1 MLKKRLLSGGMA
13 CAMALSCLMTVPF
26 ATNAADTKYEF
37 EDGEVG
43 TGAVVDDSLT
53 GYSGSGYVD
62 AQEGNISVT
71 VNVEEAGMY
80 DLTVSYALPEDRG
93 SKNQNLVINGTSQ
106 GEKAFSTTDGFV
118 ELNLGAVKLNAGK
131 NTIAFEKSW
140 GWVMFDYLTVAPA
153 ELTTLKGTNKLSD
166 AKATASTQGL
176 MNYLA
181 DMYGE
186 RILSGQQEYHGTSRD
201 DEFEYIK
208 DLTGS
213 YPAIRGFDFGN
224 KCNPLFGWDDGVT
237 KRMISWAN
245 DEGGIVT
252 ASWHLN
258 VPLDMKS
265 WEPGQ
270 KVDWTE
276 TTYATESDFSVAN
289 LVNDPSSKEAKFF
302 EESVELLAAELKKLQ
317 DADVPVIFRP
327 LHEAEGNG
335 GENQGWFWWATG
347 GSENYKK
354 LWKMLYT
361 SLTEDYGIHNLI
373 WAWNS
378 YDYSTSANWYP
389 GDEYVDMIGYD
400 KYNATNWSTGTIAPN
415 ESAIS
420 STFFNIVNRY
430 NNSKV
435 VAMTECDTVPDID
448 NMVDEKA
455 MWLYFLPWYDQWLMD
470 SSYNNASTLKEVYQS
485 EYVVNLEDLPEYK
498 TYELGDIT
506 PSTPAPT
513 EPKDEP
519 DVPPTTQAPEE
530 GDNIDATLGKDA
542 DGNVTITL
550 PQAVGD
556 TMYLQVELPSSI
568 TYANGCVGTTVTV
581 NGTPYWVSIKWETK
595 KSGDVKMNMAKVFEV
610 SLDGEAIEDEAI
622 IDAAIEAVKKQ
633 KSFLGQVWWASDS
646 AGESADASTVKI
658 TGAYTK
664 GESTP
669 GTTEPTEPSTPPV
682 VVEGGFYVD
691 GQTIRDANG
700 NEFIMRGVNIAHC
713 WYKDQTETSIKAAAD
728 LGTNCVRIVCSN
740 GVQWD
745 KTTATEIKNIIDWC
759 KQNEQICILEVHDAT
774 GKDDASAIVA
784 AAEYWTEMK
793 DILNENK
800 AYVILNIANE
810 WYGQWNSSAWADGT
824 KQAIGVIRK
833 AGIEN
838 MIMIDSAGW
847 GQYPTSIKEEGKSVF
862 NADPNKNTVF
872 SIHMY
877 EYAGGNASMIQ
888 SNIEGAKESGAP
900 IVIGEFGNKHTD
912 GDVDEA
918 FLMEY
923 CEKNDIGY
931 IGWSW
936 KGNSGGVEY
945 LDLVSD
951 WEGTELTEWGE
962 IFFNG
967 ANGVKGTSDLCTV
980 YTSAP
985 STPTNPSQPSGNV
998 NYGDVNCDNK
1008 VDVLDVI
1015 VLNKN
1020 LLGGGALTEQGIAN
1034 ADVDRDGSP
1043 TVADSLVILKY
1054 IISLVTELPVK

>member
-13 CAMALSCLMTVPF
+13 CAMALSCLMTTPF

-37 EDGEVG
+37 ENGEVG
-43 TGAVVDDSLT
+43 TGAEVDNSLA

-62 AQEGNISVT
+62 AKEGNVSVT
-71 VNVEEAGMY
+71 VKVEEAGMY
-80 DLTVSYALPEDRG
+80 DVTVSYALPEDRG
-93 SKNQNLVINGTSQ
+93 SKNQNLVINGVSQ
-106 GEKAFSTTDGFV
+106 GEKSFSTTDGFI
-118 ELNLGAVKLNAGK
+118 ELNLGAVKLNAGE

-140 GWVMFDYLTVAPA
+140 GWILFDYLSVSPA
-153 ELTTLKGTNKLSD
+153 ELTQLSGTNKLSD

-176 MNYLA
+176 MNYLT

-186 RILSGQQEYHGTSRD
+186 KIISGQQEYHGTSRD

-208 DLTGS
+208 KMTGS

-237 KRMISWAN
+237 SRMISWAN

-270 KVDWTE
+270 AVDWTE
-276 TTYATESDFSVAN
+276 TTYATESDFSVAK
-289 LVNDPSSKEAKFF
+289 LVSDPTSKEAKFF
-302 EESVELLAAELKKLQ
+302 DASVELLAKELKKLQ

-335 GENQGWFWWATG
+335 GETQGWFWWATG

-361 SLTEDYGIHNLI
+361 SLTEEYGIHNLI

-389 GDEYVDMIGYD
+389 GDAYVDMIGYD
-400 KYNATNWSTGTIAPN
+400 KYNATNWSTGVIAPN

-430 NNSKV
+430 NNAKI

-448 NMVDEKA
+448 NMIEEKA

-470 SSYNNASTLKEVYQS
+470 SRYNNASTLKEVYQS

-498 TYELGDIT
+498 SYELGEVLPPATNPTQPTT
-506 PSTPAPT
+506 PTQPT
-513 EPKDEP
+513 E
-519 DVPPTTQAPEE
+519 APEE
-530 GDNIDATLGKDA
+530 GHAKIVEE
-542 DGNVTITL
+542 DGFTSIIF
-550 PQAVGD
+550 PEAVGSKV
-556 TMYLQVELPSSI
+556 YLEVELPSGVSQ
-568 TYANGCVGTTVTV
+568 ANGGLGGSVEIGGEYYWVNIQWSASGDGEVLVDMTNPLNVTLGTTEITDKDI
-581 NGTPYWVSIKWETK
+581 IKQ
-595 KSGDVKMNMAKVFEV
+595 
-610 SLDGEAIEDEAI
+610 
-622 IDAAIEAVKKQ
+622 AVEKIQKQ
-633 KSFLGQVWWASDS
+633 TSFQGQVWWAGTSDGKE
-646 AGESADASTVKI
+646 AETTGVKI
-658 TGAYTK
+658 TDAYAS
-664 GESTP
+664 GIS
-669 GTTEPTEPSTPPV
+669 GTTDPTEPSTPPV
-682 VVEGGFYVD
+682 VVDGGFYVD

-713 WYKDQTETSIKAAAD
+713 WYKNYTKTSIEAAAS

-745 KTTATEIKNIIDWC
+745 KTTASELENIIDWC
-759 KQNEQICILEVHDAT
+759 KANKQICILEVHDAT
-774 GKDDASAIVA
+774 GYDDASAIVGA
-784 AAEYWTEMK
+784 AQYWTEFK
-793 DILNENK
+793 DLLNENK
-800 AYVILNIANE
+800 AFVILNIANE
-810 WYGQWNSSAWADGT
+810 WYGQWNSSAWADGC
-824 KQAIGVIRK
+824 KQAIGVVRD

-877 EYAGGNASMIQ
+877 EYAGGNADMIKT
-888 SNIEGAKESGAP
+888 NIEGAMQCGAP
-900 IVIGEFGNKHTD
+900 ILIGEFGNKHTD

-918 FLMEY
+918 YLMDY
-923 CEKNDIGY
+923 CVDNEIGY

-951 WEGTELTEWGE
+951 WEGKTLTEWGE

-967 ANGVKGTSDLCTV
+967 ANGVKETADLCSV
-980 YTSAP
+980 YTAS
-985 STPTNPSQPSGNV
+985 SNPTNPTTPSTGDV
-998 NYGDVNCDNK
+998 AYGDVNCDG
-1008 VDVLDVI
+1008 VVDLLDVLT
-1015 VLNKN
+1015 LNRN
-1020 LLGGGALTEQGIAN
+1020 LLIGEKLTDQGTKN
-1034 ADVDRDGSP
+1034 ADVDRDGKP
-1043 TVADSLVILKY
+1043 TSVDALTILKY
-1054 IISLVTELPVK
+1054 TIKLVTSLPV